1 MKGHVRKRGSKWAFV
16 IDIGKDPATGR
27 RKQKWFSGYRTKR
40 EAEKAMTEKIAEISK
55 GDYIEPS
62 RQPFRD
68 LLREWLEV
76 DVRNRLSGRTYDMF
90 EYLIRVY
97 IVPRIGDVPLD
108 KLSPLHIQKFYND
121 LLDTEKIRGGGK
133 LSPTT
138 IRHIHKAVYSSL
150 KWGVRMRIV
159 PRNVAENVQPPKRRK
174 SEIKV
179 WTQEEA
185 AEFLSVC
192 KGHRLYAFYY
202 LALSTGM
209 RRGELLGL
217 RWEDVDLERGII
229 MVRRTLVRKGTSY
242 EVEEEP
248 KTASSRRS
256 IHISPQTIEVLK
268 QHRTKQKEELLR
280 LGMTNPEYVF
290 LSIAGKFIEPSYVR
304 KTFRKLIEKAK
315 VPLIRIH
322 DLRHTH
328 ATFLLQQ
335 GVHPKVVSERLGHAS
350 ISMTMDLYSHVTPNM
365 QKEAAMALQSFEDS
379 L

>member
-1 MKGHVRKRGSKWAFV
+1 MKGHVRKRGTKWAFV
-16 IDIGKDPATGR
+16 IDIGKDPVTGR

-40 EAEKAMTEKIAEISK
+40 EAEKAMAEKIAEISR
-55 GDYIEPS
+55 GDYVEPS
-62 RQPFRD
+62 RMPFRN
-68 LLREWLEV
+68 LMQEWLKM
-76 DVRNRLSGRTYDMF
+76 DVKHRLSGRTYEMF

-97 IVPRIGDVPLD
+97 IAPRIGDIPLD
-108 KLSPLHIQKFYND
+108 KLSPLHIQQFYNA
-121 LLDTEKIRGGGK
+121 LLDTDKIRGEGK

-138 IRHIHKAVYSSL
+138 IRHIHRAIYSAL
-150 KWGVRMRIV
+150 KWGVEMRIL
-159 PRNVAENVQPPKRRK
+159 PRNISENVHPPKRVRK
-174 SEIKV
+174 EMKV

-185 AEFLSVC
+185 AKFLNVC

-217 RWEDVDLERGII
+217 KWEDVDLDRGVI
-229 MVRRTLVRKGTSY
+229 MVRRTLVRHEDGFT
-242 EVEEEP
+242 VEEEP

-280 LGMTNPEYVF
+280 IGMTNPEYVF
-290 LSIAGKFIEPSYVR
+290 LSVAGKFIEPSYVR
-304 KTFRKLIEKAK
+304 KIFRSLIKRAG

-328 ATFLLQQ
+328 ATLLLQQ
-335 GVHPKVVSERLGHAS
+335 GVHPKIVSERLGHNS
-350 ISMTMDLYSHVTPNM
+350 ISMTMDLYSHVTPSM
-365 QKEAAMALQSFEDS
+365 QKEAAMALQAFEES